1 MRRSTKYMKSGGAV
15 KKKAKYMKSGG
26 AVKKKAKYMQSG
38 GVVEEGTPRRR
49 GRAQT
54 LQENIAEAKAAVA
67 KYTKEL
73 TKVEKAMKGAAG
85 ESKPQQKKAGGVVK
99 KARRR
104 TARSK

>member
-1 MRRSTKYMKSGGAV
+1 MKSGGAV

-26 AVKKKAKYMQSG
+26 
-38 GVVEEGTPRRR
+38 VVEGRR